1 MSVAA
6 ATRAAVREHPI
17 LLDAL
22 RAGVVN
28 YTAAAAWLTSRAD
41 LDGDTDAVAAALRRL
56 SEDLPALARASRSAR
71 VSMQTGVAVVD
82 AAETEETPLF
92 VVGTDAVVAGGRQ
105 TALVA
110 TGEVTPTVLAA
121 VIRRMA
127 AIDIDVIAA
136 GVAGETLVVVVSRRD
151 GATAVR
157 VVEDVLAGEKAR

>member
-71 VSMQTGVAVVD
+71 VSMQTGVA
-82 AAETEETPLF
+82 
-92 VVGTDAVVAGGRQ
+92 
-105 TALVA
+105 
-110 TGEVTPTVLAA
+110 
-121 VIRRMA
+121 
-127 AIDIDVIAA
+127 
-136 GVAGETLVVVVSRRD
+136 GETLVVVVSRRD

-157 VVEDVLAGEKAR
+157 VVEDVLAGEKAAGEKAR